1 MIGWEEQGF
10 CKIKHSIID
19 GIVHAFNLYANQI
32 NYYWITVDRKTMN
45 PLAGLEATLGT
56 DLLKKIQTSKILL
69 VGWVLIEL
77 AQIWL
82 LCIPKLW

>member
-10 CKIKHSIID
+10 SKIKHSIID

-32 NYYWITVDRKTMN
+32 DYYWIIVDRKTMN

-77 AQIWL
+77 SSDLIAL
-82 LCIPKLW
+82 YP